1 MKPDTWRDET
11 QMSAKAIR
19 AMRIVGIVILA
30 FFVVH
35 TIASG
40 NCTAFDGIAERLD
53 GNPTGL
59 DDYQYDRMVSL
70 LDFCERYENG
80 EISAVELS
88 SKAEAVHDYLDGAEE
103 TGDIVADSVVDR
115 ASTIALL
122 IQFDAD
128 SIAYDYGTDNLYE
141 HVDDLRRFV
150 ETGSTI
156 PDDDD

>member
-1 MKPDTWRDET
+1 
-11 QMSAKAIR
+11 MSDGASR
-19 AMRIVGIVILA
+19 AMRVVGVVLAVLVVVGIIG
-30 FFVVH
+30 
-35 TIASG
+35 TG
-40 NCTAFDGIAERLD
+40 NCTAFDGIIERLD

-88 SKAEAVHDYLDGAEE
+88 SKAEAVHDYLDGAEK